1 MADKKQSTRENSP
14 DTSGKTA
21 ISRRNF
27 LKGVGTGTVA
37 AAVAPTVLIGAE
49 KAAEAQAGEAITGA
63 TIQLNINAK
72 MYEVEVEPR
81 TTLLTVLRD
90 GIDTGGNHV
99 DLTGAKLI
107 CDRGECGGCT
117 VMVNGKSVYACM
129 MLAIDAQATA
139 MQGKQI
145 TTVEGLAGSDTSD
158 TLHPVQ
164 EAFIQHDALMC
175 GFCTPGFVVS
185 AASLLSE
192 NKNPSLEE
200 IKVGLS
206 GNTCRCGTYPFIFDA
221 VKTAARK
228 M

>member
-1 MADKKQSTRENSP
+1 MPEKEKKQGTN
-14 DTSGKTA
+14 

-37 AAVAPTVLIGAE
+37 ATVAPSVLIGSE
-49 KAAEAQAGEAITGA
+49 KSADAQAGDAVANA
-63 TIQLNINAK
+63 TIQLNINGK
-72 MYEVEVEPR
+72 SYQIEVEAR

-90 GIDTGGNHV
+90 GIDTSGSNI

-117 VMVNGKSVYACM
+117 VMVDGKAVYACM
-129 MLAIDAQATA
+129 MLAIDAQ
-139 MQGKQI
+139 GKEI
-145 TTVEGLAGSDTSD
+145 TTVEGLADGDD
-158 TLHPVQ
+158 LHPVQ
-164 EAFIQHDALMC
+164 DAFIQHDALMC

-185 AASLLSE
+185 SAALLNE
-192 NKNPSLEE
+192 NASPTLEE

-221 VKTAARK
+221 VKTASRK

>member
-1 MADKKQSTRENSP
+1 MPEKDKKQGTN
-14 DTSGKTA
+14 

-37 AAVAPTVLIGAE
+37 ATVAPSVLIGSE
-49 KAAEAQAGEAITGA
+49 KAADAQAGDAIESA
-63 TIQLNINAK
+63 TIELTINGK
-72 MYEVEVEPR
+72 SYQVEVEAR

-90 GIDTGGNHV
+90 GIDTSGDNV

-117 VMVNGKSVYACM
+117 VMVDGKSVYACM
-129 MLAIDAQATA
+129 MLAIDAQ
-139 MQGKQI
+139 GKQL
-145 TTVEGLAGSDTSD
+145 TTVEGLADGDD
-158 TLHPVQ
+158 LHPVQ

-175 GFCTPGFVVS
+175 GFCTPGFIVSS
-185 AASLLSE
+185 AALLNE
-192 NKNPSLEE
+192 NANPTLEE

-221 VKTAARK
+221 VKTASGK
-228 M
+228 V

>member
-1 MADKKQSTRENSP
+1 MPDKEKKQGTN
-14 DTSGKTA
+14 

-37 AAVAPTVLIGAE
+37 ATVAPSVLIGAE
-49 KAAEAQAGEAITGA
+49 KEADAQTGDAVASA
-63 TIQLNINAK
+63 TIQLNINGK
-72 MYEVEVEPR
+72 PYQVEVEAR

-90 GIDTGGNHV
+90 GIDTSGTNI

-117 VMVNGKSVYACM
+117 VMVDGKTVYACM
-129 MLAIDAQATA
+129 MLAMDAE
-139 MQGKQI
+139 GKQI
-145 TTVEGLAGSDTSD
+145 TTVEGLADGDN
-158 TLHPVQ
+158 LHPVQ
-164 EAFIQHDALMC
+164 DAFVQHDALMC

-185 AASLLSE
+185 SAALLSE
-192 NKNPSLEE
+192 NTKPTLEE

-221 VKTAARK
+221 VKTASKK